1 MHWTNWFGRMLNV
14 SLAAICW
21 CTRTMKSI
29 VSIIDEFR
37 KRLRSFF
44 PSRPEA
50 VAVQSA
56 TSYRRRDEFSSLVA
70 KCDHE
75 CWTCPKAAKAFT
87 IKKKTKC
94 STTRIHYIVMSDA
107 TPNDRW
113 PSPVCQRFYSWKSTI
128 MDRTHMRKLLRL
140 LFLSGSLHDS
150 HKIELCGRMWSCGY
164 NKTISSGPAG
174 QLASWPFIIYLRV
187 RTNNVH
193 RTWLG
198 LVRIW
203 PSGWR
208 LLRSANSS
216 DCLYRQHIYSIIR
229 FLA

>member
-1 MHWTNWFGRMLNV
+1 MHPKLFIAFIYSKHKLSKISIHNQWILPFAMHWTNWFGRMLNV

-87 IKKKTKC
+87 IKKKNKMLDHTYTLHRDERRYTEWPMAISRLPTVLFVEIDHHGPDPYAKNVAAIILVWIVERLAQN
-94 STTRIHYIVMSDA
+94 RIVWSNVVM
-107 TPNDRW
+107 
-113 PSPVCQRFYSWKSTI
+113 
-128 MDRTHMRKLLRL
+128 RL
-140 LFLSGSLHDS
+140 
-150 HKIELCGRMWSCGY
+150 
-164 NKTISSGPAG
+164 
-174 QLASWPFIIYLRV
+174 
-187 RTNNVH
+187 
-193 RTWLG
+193 
-198 LVRIW
+198 
-203 PSGWR
+203 
-208 LLRSANSS
+208 
-216 DCLYRQHIYSIIR
+216 
-229 FLA
+229 